1 MSLNVSGLIRVP
13 STVNQAC
20 TARKPASRASEL
32 PIVRVWREP
41 VAGERGEPVW
51 TVCRNRDSVG
61 ALSTTGSLLPSGDSG
76 TQHRRTRPRR
86 CAAFLVP
93 CGGEPERDRE
103 DRPVSVDDV
112 ACEQQRD
119 PQARLL
125 DGYALCG
132 VDGGDTNARVA
143 FISCRRAAGENT
155 RPDPAEADE
164 LPVLHGVDVGALVG
178 LPNLLGQG
186 HLGQQGLDTL
196 FHGKIGPQP
205 WSPRLARWR
214 CHLRTPG
221 SRGGCARRSS
231 YRPSPAPCRWRRRR
245 DGRGCTA

>member
-86 CAAFLVP
+86 CAACVGRLGAGP
-93 CGGEPERDRE
+93 
-103 DRPVSVDDV
+103 
-112 ACEQQRD
+112 RD
-119 PQARLL
+119 P
-125 DGYALCG
+125 
-132 VDGGDTNARVA
+132 GGCT
-143 FISCRRAAGENT
+143 RADMSGI
-155 RPDPAEADE
+155 AD
-164 LPVLHGVDVGALVG
+164 
-178 LPNLLGQG
+178 LGQLPDLSIDG
-186 HLGQQGLDTL
+186 
-196 FHGKIGPQP
+196 
-205 WSPRLARWR
+205 AN
-214 CHLRTPG
+214 
-221 SRGGCARRSS
+221 SRG
-231 YRPSPAPCRWRRRR
+231 
-245 DGRGCTA
+245 

>member
-1 MSLNVSGLIRVP
+1 MSMSLNASGLIRLP

-20 TARKPASRASEL
+20 TARTPASRASEL

-41 VAGERGEPVW
+41 IAGERGEPVGA
-51 TVCRNRDSVG
+51 VCRNRDSVG

-132 VDGGDTNARVA
+132 VDGGDANARVA
-143 FISCRRAAGENT
+143 VVSCRR
-155 RPDPAEADE
+155 P
-164 LPVLHGVDVGALVG
+164 
-178 LPNLLGQG
+178 
-186 HLGQQGLDTL
+186 
-196 FHGKIGPQP
+196 
-205 WSPRLARWR
+205 LARR
-214 CHLRTPG
+214 LDPIPPRRM
-221 SRGGCARRSS
+221 SSRSS
-231 YRPSPAPCRWRRRR
+231 TGSMLALW
-245 DGRGCTA
+245 